1 MDDCTRALITV
12 KPRPFAV
19 AYGEPVVV
27 EASGTDGEGRP
38 LRGDAIIAWAAERQ
52 GLSGRVA
59 TAFDRRGELV
69 ESVVLPET
77 VGEGTVIFDVAA
89 AGGRAAAR
97 CSIHPPLVAEELRQ
111 FSADLD
117 FPRPC
122 RIVFIG
128 DSLTDFHRGANY
140 VSLVERA
147 VRARHGAEVAIINS
161 GVGGDT
167 IERIEARLEE
177 TVLAHRADWAFVFTG
192 HNDSKIAWDPE
203 SGDFTD
209 CFVPVDRF
217 ESSYRRVI
225 ERIRLSGVAKVTLV
239 SVSASYEPTTRAV
252 HEQSMAERKA
262 HNFFGRPDLLRAY
275 NVVIAGLAREYGLD
289 YLDLHTPMEASREW
303 SQFTDDSGVHLTE
316 IGDRFVA
323 GEILRYMVEADTAAI
338 QP

>member
-1 MDDCTRALITV
+1 MDDCKQVLITV
-12 KPRPFAV
+12 KLRPFAI

-52 GLSGRVA
+52 GASGR
-59 TAFDRRGELV
+59 TAARFDRRGELI
-69 ESVVLPET
+69 ESVVLPQT
-77 VGEGTVIFDVAA
+77 VGEGTVVFEAAA
-89 AGGRAAAR
+89 AGARAAAR

-111 FSADLD
+111 LSADLD
-117 FPRPC
+117 LPRPC
-122 RIVFIG
+122 RVVFIG

-140 VSLVERA
+140 VALVERA
-147 VRARHGAEVAIINS
+147 VRARHGAEVAVINS

-167 IERIEARLEE
+167 IERIEARLED

-225 ERIRLSGVAKVTLV
+225 ERIRLSGVAKVTLI
-239 SVSASYEPTTRAV
+239 SVSASHEPTTRAV
-252 HEQSMAERKA
+252 HEQSVAEGKV

-289 YLDLHTPMEASREW
+289 YLDLHTPMKASREW
-303 SQFTDDSGVHLTE
+303 PQLTDDGGVHLAE
-316 IGDRFVA
+316 VGDRFVA
-323 GEILRYMVEADTAAI
+323 AEVLRYMLEADTAAI